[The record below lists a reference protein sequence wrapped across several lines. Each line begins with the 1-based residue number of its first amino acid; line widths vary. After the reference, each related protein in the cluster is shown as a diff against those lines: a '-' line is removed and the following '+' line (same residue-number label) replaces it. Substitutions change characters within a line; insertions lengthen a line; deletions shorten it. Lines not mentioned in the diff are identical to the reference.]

1 MVSWSMKTSVKIS
14 VKSAPLISPLCADM
28 FLNCALDWKLP
39 LIICD
44 LRAYPLV
51 GKAALLDALLV
62 HISCLW
68 AISICEA
75 HLLVYP
81 TRKTATPEQG
91 RVLLC
96 WADTADQKLCAD
108 HTVGEEL
115 KVDVAGFLRQ
125 AKASC
130 QTLDSTNLDEELQ
143 QQPRGASS
151 QKSWARVLCAVFFQ
165 CSWILSSLCKEF
177 VFGDRIPY
185 RSCLLSSGWAKP
197 VVYINSLR

>member
-1 MVSWSMKTSVKIS
+1 MVSWSMKTSLKSS
-14 VKSAPLISPLCADM
+14 VKSAPLISPSLLPLCADV
-28 FLNCALDWKLP
+28 FLNSALDWKLP
-39 LIICD
+39 LTICD
-44 LRAYPLV
+44 LCAYALV
-51 GKAALLDALLV
+51 GKAALWDALLV

-81 TRKTATPEQG
+81 TKKIVTPEQG
-91 RVLLC
+91 GSFCAGLTLL
-96 WADTADQKLCAD
+96 TRNCAD

-115 KVDVAGFLRQ
+115 KVDVAGFFRQ

-130 QTLDSTNLDEELQ
+130 HTLDSTNLEEELQ

-151 QKSWARVLCAVFFQ
+151 QKTWAHVLCAMFFQ
-165 CSWILSSLCKEF
+165 YSWILSSPCKEF
-177 VFGDRIPY
+177 LFGDHIPY

-197 VVYINSLR
+197 VL